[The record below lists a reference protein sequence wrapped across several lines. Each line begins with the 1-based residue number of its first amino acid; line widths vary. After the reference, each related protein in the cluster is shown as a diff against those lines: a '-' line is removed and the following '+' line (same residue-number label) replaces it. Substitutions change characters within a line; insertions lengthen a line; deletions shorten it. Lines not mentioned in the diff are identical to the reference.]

1 MKSAMLNGQDLL
13 DFPLIVEGDRDV
25 SGIVITLTNQVS
37 QLSGVLS
44 DATGAGSSDCTIV
57 VAAADRRYW
66 TPGSRRIAI
75 ARPGLD
81 GRYVFNNLPA
91 GDYLVAAVT
100 DIEPGSQFDPDFLNE
115 LASAAVHVTIND
127 GGKQTQDLRIGR

>member
-1 MKSAMLNGQDLL
+1 MKSAMLNGQDIL
-13 DFPLIVEGDRDV
+13 DVPLVVEGDRDV
-25 SGIVITLTNQVS
+25 TGMVITLTNQLS
-37 QLSGVLS
+37 QLSGLLT
-44 DATGAGSSDCTIV
+44 DATGAAASDCTIV

-66 TPGSRRIAI
+66 TPASRRILT

-81 GRYVFNNLPA
+81 GRYTFNGLPA

-115 LASAAVHVTIND
+115 LAGAAVHVTVTD
-127 GGKQTQDLRIGR
+127 GGKQTRDLRIGR